1 MTEEWSYYKRRW
13 QVPGGGVSTARDRE
27 LIVPVPPADKV
38 PEPIV
43 YSFSIY
49 AAQCYAYLLIDD
61 VTMELDHYQYE
72 WTGI

>member
-1 MTEEWSYYKRRW
+1 M
-13 QVPGGGVSTARDRE
+13 STARDRE